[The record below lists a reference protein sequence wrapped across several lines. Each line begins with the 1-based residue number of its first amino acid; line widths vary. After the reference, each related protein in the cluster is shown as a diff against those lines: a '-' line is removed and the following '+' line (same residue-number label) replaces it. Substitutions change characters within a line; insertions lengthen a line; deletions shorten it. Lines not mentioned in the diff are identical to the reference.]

1 MKSFAILLLSLAAVL
16 VGGCGND
23 NAVKTPPLAS
33 ELSDV
38 ASSDGLSVEMR
49 VFKKYYEPGDKLT
62 VVVTAGNLTDRPI
75 RIQARSQALVFVE
88 VQRYQNAHWARVKRY
103 PEAAAMAL
111 RNWTLPAGE
120 TRQWTYPLD
129 VGPDWPSAEELRLQ
143 AWLNG
148 RPEIAPTVKVQI
160 VPEVE

>member
-1 MKSFAILLLSLAAVL
+1 MKSFATLVLSFAAVL
-16 VGGCGND
+16 AVGCEND

-33 ELSDV
+33 EVTDV
-38 ASSDGLSVEMR
+38 ASADGLSVEAR
-49 VFKKYYEPGDKLT
+49 VFKKYHSPGEKLT
-62 VVVTAGNLTDRPI
+62 VVVTARNLTDQAI
-75 RIQARSQALVFVE
+75 RIQARSQALAFVE
-88 VQRYQNAHWARVKRY
+88 VQRYRNAHWARVKRH

-111 RNWTLPAGE
+111 RTWTLPAGE
-120 TRQWTYPLD
+120 KRQWTFPLE
-129 VGPDWPSAEELRLQ
+129 VGPDWPTSEELRIQ